1 MSEMRES
8 FKQHREAQAQNN
20 AAAAPAAAPVATPVT
35 TTPATPT
42 DEQKPRFCVNCGSP
56 LDESGNC
63 PNCK

>member
-35 TTPATPT
+35 TTPAAPT
-42 DEQKPRFCVNCGSP
+42 DELKPRFCVNCGSP